1 MTRPQRAVRCG
12 LWVVAAFWAFFVI
25 ASHFAEPMALL
36 AGSAIFVPLILLG
49 WAVPRCPRAVGVVLV
64 VLSGVAYRF
73 FDVHRMLG
81 DRPGQWGVFLL
92 LVLPLLLAGI
102 TLLAS
107 RRR

>member
-1 MTRPQRAVRCG
+1 MMRTQRVARCG
-12 LWVVAAFWAFFVI
+12 IWVVAAFWAFFVI

-49 WAVPRCPRAVGVVLV
+49 WAVPRCPRVVGVVLV
-64 VLSGVAYRF
+64 VLAGVAYRF
-73 FDVHRMLG
+73 FGVHRMLS

-92 LVLPLLLAGI
+92 LVLPLLLAGT
-102 TLLAS
+102 TLLVS